1 MSSGRAPGK
10 YIGKK
15 MLRAFIGELGHE
27 REDILIGAC
36 QNEVRGTTAQ
46 IAAGDGTEESEEDFE
61 NGP

>member
-1 MSSGRAPGK
+1 
-10 YIGKK
+10 